1 MNAAR
6 ENNISIPDDME
17 LICLNDTKYCSMVR
31 PKISG
36 FVVPT
41 YDLGAVAMRVMTK
54 MLKDEVVEEKQK
66 VLGYLFRERESTK
79 K

>member
-1 MNAAR
+1 
-6 ENNISIPDDME
+6 
-17 LICLNDTKYCSMVR
+17 MVR

>member
-1 MNAAR
+1 M
-6 ENNISIPDDME
+6 
-17 LICLNDTKYCSMVR
+17 
-31 PKISG
+31 
-36 FVVPT
+36 PT